1 MTKNGDSDAA
11 PAPALEQEGGV
22 VLCRAGGHRLAFFA
36 RQVVAIELWAKGGR
50 TASHARQAFALPP
63 EDGRVLLAET
73 GPGVVVDAIEVAS
86 EPPAL
91 LPAPLM
97 LLGGAGG
104 ALRGFLSM
112 GNELWPVLRLPEFS
126 RFLASSAPAG
136 ETA

>member
-1 MTKNGDSDAA
+1 MDPGVD
-11 PAPALEQEGGV
+11 EQGGV

-50 TASHARQAFALPP
+50 EVSHARNAYALPP
-63 EDGRVLLAET
+63 ENGRLLLAED
-73 GPGVVVDAIEVAS
+73 GLGVVVDAIEVAP

-91 LPAPLM
+91 MPAPLM

-104 ALRGFLSM
+104 ALSGFLSM

-126 RFLASSAPAG
+126 RFLSGPAPSGGA
-136 ETA
+136 A